1 MEQTHADTQSALAS
15 AILAPERP
23 APRFLIAANRTRAR
37 NGLDVYRNN
46 VAAGLLNVLAARFPT
61 VRRLAGDDSFFA
73 AARNFL
79 AAHPPR
85 SPVLMGYG
93 EGFPDFVRALGSAA
107 CFPYMADL
115 AALELAR
122 GRAYHAADA
131 DPLAPA
137 QWTLVPADALSGKR
151 VELHPSVSLVA
162 SRFPIVSA
170 WRASEAGEANECG
183 RPPIGAQAALVARP
197 FLEVE
202 VHTLPAGGFECLQA
216 LQRDATIAQALGAG
230 AAAAPEFDLALI
242 LSIMIGSNIVTALR

>member
-1 MEQTHADTQSALAS
+1 MERTHADTQSALAS
-15 AILAPERP
+15 AILAPERLV
-23 APRFLIAANRTRAR
+23 PRFLIAANCTRAR

-46 VAAGLLNVLAARFPT
+46 VAAGLLSVLAERFPA

-73 AARNFL
+73 AARSFL

-107 CFPYMADL
+107 CFNYMADI
-115 AALELAR
+115 AMLELAR

-137 QWTLVPADALSGKR
+137 QWTLVPADALGGKR
-151 VELHPSVSLVA
+151 VELHPSMSLVA

-170 WRASEAGEANECG
+170 WRASEAGRVDESGHLA
-183 RPPIGAQAALVARP
+183 IGAEAALVARP

-202 VHTLPAGGFECLQA
+202 VHALPAGGFECLQA
-216 LQRDATIAQALGAG
+216 LQRGATMANAFGEAADAVPG
-230 AAAAPEFDLALI
+230 FDLALI
-242 LSIMIGSNIVTALR
+242 LSIMIGSNIVTALC